1 MQLPRPADY
10 YSLFLL
16 TFSVCGACLPFSA
29 DRVIADELRI
39 DLGSPEKNSQEL
51 NVNADEPQTS
61 LREVES
67 RGSIFRNVSQ
77 GVRKPSQDPLVKLC
91 QDAVD
96 TTTRRLLSTDQH
108 TPWQMIHGLL
118 GLRHDFMM
126 QHGDEVISGLEWI
139 AQGQTFENEHWFE
152 KTIYGGRAHPYSRPY
167 AFEGHA
173 NQTIAILSMCGVD
186 LDMEFGTAQGT
197 VTMRQMIEHAKM
209 TVDVD
214 KDEPTWT
221 LWALS
226 RYLPPNARWR
236 NARGEVWSI
245 ERLVQEQTARPLQG
259 AACGGTHGLFAL
271 AHARNVYLRQG
282 KQLRG
287 VWLQAEFKIR
297 KYINTARMQQ
307 NSNGMLSSN
316 YFRGRQYKQDLNK
329 RMASAGHL
337 LEFLMIAL
345 PQEELREQWVRR
357 AIQASAQDLLQN
369 RKAFVK
375 CSPLYHSVNA
385 LNIYLDRVNPRS
397 APEIAAEDEQPRTA
411 MVAPRRLKQNST
423 ELKGVP
429 AMGIS
434 ESRDLASAG
443 EPAQPAA
450 SDDEPLVA
458 KTGPVISGSAPTRV
472 TAEPPQGLPAAS
484 DVPTE
489 SETRTEPEDQEK
501 PEKSRPEGWAAT
513 APKRRTNI
521 DVPESK
527 VQGSTKQPAA
537 NEQTSEELPTRKPAT
552 DSEAPAI
559 SPAKPDAEVDSEGR
573 SGTATPT
580 TDVSKEADPAATPE
594 STDASTDTANDPAKA
609 AATDSAKKPAAD
621 TAQAAGE
628 ATEIDAP
635 EPTQKSTATDSQP
648 QSAVAIPEANSEDS
662 DSANSEATATSDSP
676 GSSPSDSPPS
686 KDESPLMRMTI
697 PLKSVS
703 SSNSAGESETTE
715 GLEESAAAASSA
727 GKGVSATD
735 PAIADEIAAFSGS
748 ITAALEISPGQRVAD
763 ISAGKDTL
771 LKLLSEAVGD
781 AGRVFAIDSS
791 ARRVNLLE
799 QSVEAQQLTNVD
811 VVRSESRSLVLG
823 RQRVDKAILCDV
835 YQNLEHPRLILAS
848 TFNALEAGGEFIII
862 DRKSEPQDS
871 NSANTDST
879 TAGLDKFALRAEI
892 QAAGFDY
899 IQQISIPGMQHYYLM
914 RFRRPDN

>member
-1 MQLPRPADY
+1 MQLPRLADFHL
-10 YSLFLL
+10 LFLI
-16 TFSVCGACLPFSA
+16 TAACSTLLPLSA
-29 DRVIADELRI
+29 DEVQI
-39 DLGSPEKNSQEL
+39 DLDSVQKNPQDQ

-67 RGSIFRNVSQ
+67 RGNVFRNVSQ
-77 GVRKPSQDPLVKLC
+77 GVRQPSQDPLVKLC

-126 QHGDEVISGLEWI
+126 QHGDQVVSGLEWI

-209 TVDVD
+209 TIDTE

-226 RYLPPNARWR
+226 RYLPPDARWR
-236 NARGEVWSI
+236 NAKGEVWSI
-245 ERLVQEQTARPLQG
+245 ERLVQEQTARPLKG

-282 KQLRG
+282 QQLRG

-316 YFRGRQYKQDLNK
+316 YFRGRQYNPDLNK

-357 AIQASAQDLLQN
+357 AIQATAQDLLQN

-397 APEIAAEDEQPRTA
+397 APEIASEDQQPQTA

-434 ESRDLASAG
+434 ESKDIASTKETA
-443 EPAQPAA
+443 EPVATENSADQPMI
-450 SDDEPLVA
+450 A
-458 KTGPVISGSAPTRV
+458 KTGPVISGSSPTNV
-472 TAEPPQGLPAAS
+472 TAQLPQGLPLPAAA
-484 DVPTE
+484 DAATE
-489 SETRTEPEDQEK
+489 TETQQHRESSGQAEK
-501 PEKSRPEGWAAT
+501 ARPEGWAAT
-513 APKRRTNI
+513 APKRRTKI
-521 DVPESK
+521 DVPEDK
-527 VQGSTKQPAA
+527 VQGTTTQPAA
-537 NEQTSEELPTRKPAT
+537 TQPADQPEQ
-552 DSEAPAI
+552 
-559 SPAKPDAEVDSEGR
+559 DAETG
-573 SGTATPT
+573 
-580 TDVSKEADPAATPE
+580 
-594 STDASTDTANDPAKA
+594 
-609 AATDSAKKPAAD
+609 
-621 TAQAAGE
+621 
-628 ATEIDAP
+628 
-635 EPTQKSTATDSQP
+635 
-648 QSAVAIPEANSEDS
+648 
-662 DSANSEATATSDSP
+662 SEATAGPTVKPEAQQDSDNSSATVGPTMDSSKAVNPSVESESAEGDATTDPEKTGTDPTIKDFTKDAVDSTGQSTADSTSMKAVTDKPIAADSDSNSQP
-676 GSSPSDSPPS
+676 TPESQPESSASATDAAPSAPS
-686 KDESPLMRMTI
+686 SETSETDVPETDAASSANESPLMRITI

-703 SSNSAGESETTE
+703 SSVSVGESEVADKITNE
-715 GLEESAAAASSA
+715 ASVSESAAMKTHEA
-727 GKGVSATD
+727 
-735 PAIADEIAAFSGS
+735 PAITEDIGLFSAS
-748 ITAALEISPGQRVAD
+748 ITAALEILPGQRVAD
-763 ISAGKDTL
+763 ISAGKDTF

-781 AGRVFAIDSS
+781 TGRVFAIDSS
-791 ARRVNLLE
+791 PRQVDLLE
-799 QSVEAQQLTNVD
+799 QSVETQQLTNVD
-811 VVRSESRSLVLG
+811 VVRSDSRSLILG
-823 RQRVDKAILCDV
+823 RQRIDKAIVCDA
-835 YQNLEHPRLILAS
+835 YQKMEHPRLILAS
-848 TFNALEAGGEFIII
+848 TFNALEPGGEFILIE
-862 DRKSEPQDS
+862 RTSVPQPTT
-871 NSANTDST
+871 SAGESST
-879 TAGLDKFALRAEI
+879 TAGPDKFALRAEI
-892 QAAGFDY
+892 QAAGFEY
-899 IQQISIPGMQHYYLM
+899 LQEISIPGMQNYSLL
-914 RFRRPDN
+914 RFRRPTN